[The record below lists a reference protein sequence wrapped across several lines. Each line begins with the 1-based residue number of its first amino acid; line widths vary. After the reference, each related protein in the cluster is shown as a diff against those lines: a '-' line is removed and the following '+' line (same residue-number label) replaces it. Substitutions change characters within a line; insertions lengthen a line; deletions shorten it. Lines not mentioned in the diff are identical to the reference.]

1 MLQGPHRRR
10 AGQGAGDGPG
20 LRAAPSCGTRC
31 WVNSAEPEYQDR
43 LLHTGVLAAQEGN
56 QVIGLTMPGPRT
68 LRSAFTNVFVI
79 SLMEGWEELFL
90 LDEPAR
96 IAALAE
102 PAVRTASASACGRA
116 APSST
121 VAWEDVRMGECTVRP
136 ERNGRRLGDLAAAHG
151 VDPLDELCDIA
162 VEERL
167 GCGFWPRPLGDD
179 AESWANR
186 AEIWRRPDVLLGGSD
201 AGAHLD
207 VIADFSYPTALIGP
221 LVRDR
226 APFSVEEAVRLITDV
241 PGSALRAEGR
251 GRIAPGYAA
260 DLVLFDPERIAPG
273 EVELR
278 ADLPAGARR
287 LWSAGIGISSV
298 WVNGEQAVADGVVAG
313 TRSGQVLR
321 SRPRT

>member
-1 MLQGPHRRR
+1 MLQGPTDAER
-10 AGQGAGDGPG
+10 AKVLA
-20 LRAAPSCGTRC
+20 LARASGRPVLWNALL
-31 WVNSAEPEYQDR
+31 VNSAEPEYQDR
-43 LLHTGVLAAQEGN
+43 LLHTGVLAAQEGER
-56 QVIGLTMPGPRT
+56 VIGLTMPGPQT
-68 LRSAFTNVFVI
+68 LRFAFTNVFVI
-79 SLMEGWEELFL
+79 SIMEGWEDLFL

-96 IAALAE
+96 IAALAD
-102 PAVRTASASACGRA
+102 PAVRDRMRIGLREGGAFKHRRL
-116 APSST
+116 
-121 VAWEDVRMGECTVRP
+121 EDVRMGECTVRP
-136 ERNGRRLGDLAAAHG
+136 ERNGQRLGDLAAAHG

-207 VIADFSYPTALIGP
+207 VIADFSYPTAMLGP

-241 PGSALRAEGR
+241 PARLFGLEGR

-260 DLVLFDPERIAPG
+260 DLVVFDPERIAPG

-287 LWSAGIGISSV
+287 LWSAGVGINSV
-298 WVNGEQAVADGVVAG
+298 WVNGEQAVADGAVAA

-321 SRPRT
+321 SRPRS